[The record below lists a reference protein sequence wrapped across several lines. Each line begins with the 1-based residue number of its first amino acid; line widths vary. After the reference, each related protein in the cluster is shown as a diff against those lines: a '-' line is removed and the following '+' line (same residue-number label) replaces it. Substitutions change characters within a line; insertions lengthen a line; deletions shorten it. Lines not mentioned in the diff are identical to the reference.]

1 MKLATL
7 SLLNLKSSSLFISL
21 KKQNRKLPHA
31 GKILYTLDVIEK
43 DLNCQKKKTNY
54 QANKLA
60 PRCSLT
66 KKYHTSK
73 KKKNKGIN
81 LYLL

>member
-43 DLNCQKKKTNY
+43 DLNCQKKNQLPSEQNGTEMFTNQKISY
-54 QANKLA
+54 EQ
-60 PRCSLT
+60 
-66 KKYHTSK
+66 